1 MCGTKSEVM
10 TSRIAATVLVVSW
23 ELINQKV
30 REVIVVLPRCTTTT
44 AGHSSEQR
52 IIVSYLVIRPLKG
65 K

>member
-1 MCGTKSEVM
+1 M